1 MAQDENIYK
10 HFRNMLSRFVSQKT
24 SQKPEDAFDDASVFC
39 ESTSGKSH
47 LQHSVKF
54 FYEKTYSYMALS
66 KVPSCVPAGVQK
78 MPEIMVLRDG
88 HSGQLT
94 WPVFKKS
101 VDGKVGLSPLPSGG

>member
-1 MAQDENIYK
+1 
-10 HFRNMLSRFVSQKT
+10 
-24 SQKPEDAFDDASVFC
+24 
-39 ESTSGKSH
+39 
-47 LQHSVKF
+47 
-54 FYEKTYSYMALS
+54 
-66 KVPSCVPAGVQK
+66 